1 MRFWYKI
8 FSVILIMKILI
19 ATDSFKGTFSSLDA
33 GEIIRSAFSDCGFD
47 DVTVLAVSDG
57 GDGLIEAARFIDG
70 GRVIR
75 ANVKNPFFNE
85 VTAKY
90 VMVGDTAV
98 IESAEACGLAYG
110 KDVMN
115 ATTYGVGQLILSA
128 ISNGAKKIILGL
140 GGSGTNDGGA
150 GMACALGA
158 KFYDTYSFIPV
169 GRNLVNV
176 KRTDLSKMSK
186 KLDGV
191 EIIGCFDVDSPF
203 CGEYGAAY
211 RFARQ
216 KGATPAEV
224 ERLDEG
230 LSVFADAVGIDKTLP
245 GSGAA
250 GGLGGG
256 IAAFLGGKLK
266 KGFDVMSSLL
276 GIENAVKNADVVITG
291 EGKTDIQTL
300 AGKLPYGIADLCY
313 SYGRHCILI
322 SGCTD
327 GDIEPIYDA
336 GVSQIFT
343 CYDKIPKT
351 LDKDDAKKRLY
362 SAACRAAESLR

>member
-1 MRFWYKI
+1 
-8 FSVILIMKILI
+8 MKILI
-19 ATDSFKGTFSSLDA
+19 TTDSFKGTFSSSEA
-33 GEIIRSAFSDCGFD
+33 GEIIRSAFADSGFD
-47 DVTVLAVSDG
+47 DVTVLPVSDG
-57 GDGLIEAARFIDG
+57 GDGLTEAALYIKG
-70 GRVIR
+70 SKVVKTK
-75 ANVKNPFFNE
+75 VKNPFFNE

-90 VMVGDTAV
+90 VIVGDSAI
-98 IESAEACGLAYG
+98 IESAEACGIMYG

-115 ATTYGVGQLILSA
+115 ATTYGVGQLMLSA
-128 ISNGAKKIILGL
+128 IANGAKKLIIGL

-169 GRNLVNV
+169 GRTLGNV
-176 KRTDLSKMSK
+176 KKADLSKMNK
-186 KLDGV
+186 NLKDV
-191 EIIGCFDVDSPF
+191 EIIACSDVDSPF
-203 CGEYGAAY
+203 CGNAGAAY

-216 KGATPAEV
+216 KGAAPAEV
-224 ERLDEG
+224 ERLDAG
-230 LSVFADAVGIDKTLP
+230 LESFASVVGIDKALP

-256 IAAFLGGKLK
+256 LAVFAGAKIRR
-266 KGFDVMSSLL
+266 GFEVLNPLL
-276 GIENAVKNADVVITG
+276 GIEDAVRSADVVITG

-300 AGKLPYGIADLCY
+300 AGKLPYGIAELCY

-327 GDIEPIYDA
+327 GDIETIYDA

-343 CYDKIPKT
+343 CFEEPPKT
-351 LDKDDAKKRLY
+351 LDKDDARKRLY
-362 SAACRAAESLR
+362 SASCRAANSLR